1 VGFALAFEEVFA
13 GAGLALRA
21 AAVFLPAGALAAG
34 FAARAVAFGFAAG
47 FAGREGFAATGARP
61 GLALRAAGFAAAGLT
76 PRVAGF
82 FAAAAPRTGCLA
94 AGLAAREGVRAG
106 TLFPGFALA
115 GLALVG
121 LALVGLALVGLALV
135 GLALVELA
143 LVELAL
149 VGPAF
154 AGTALTLP
162 VAARPAGF
170 ATGFFAVAVGRRVA
184 AAATEWPGLAP
195 PMARSA
201 AFGVEFFDCCSV
213 ALAGAARR
221 AVGAAAALLPPRLGA
236 GCGRPR
242 CAVSR

>member
-1 VGFALAFEEVFA
+1 LAFEEVFA
-13 GAGLALRA
+13 GAGLAAVRDAGLALRA
-21 AAVFLPAGALAAG
+21 AAVVLPAGALAAG

-135 GLALVELA
+135 
-143 LVELAL
+143 ELAL

-170 ATGFFAVAVGRRVA
+170 AMGFFAVAVGRRVA
-184 AAATEWPGLAP
+184 AAATERPGLAP